1 MTAVPYDPK
10 CDLLIRAINTFPFL
24 LLTPLK
30 HDICKRVADLNPFHA
45 DTDPAFHFNA
55 DPDPNP
61 APYQSGKS
69 ATTILQTLQSSV
81 LSLYFIVSVQGSISS
96 L

>member
-1 MTAVPYDPK
+1 
-10 CDLLIRAINTFPFL
+10 LLLFL
-24 LLTPLK
+24 DQGSGILTPLK
-30 HDICKRVADLNPFHA
+30 HDVCKRVADLNRFNA
-45 DTDPAFHFNA
+45 DPDPALLFNA

-81 LSLYFIVSVQGSISS
+81 LSFYAAIVSAKGSILS